1 MNRQTVLPAIFATFG
16 AWCESS
22 SWACTRGCS
31 SCCTQNVTITS
42 LEGAA
47 IIDGLAAENRLDWL
61 RDTLLRPHAP
71 CRPHYT
77 LNTMARACLAGK
89 TLPGE
94 EPRPRSAPCPFL
106 QRSCCTIYPLRP
118 FSCRSFL
125 SKSTCSPDRPA
136 TVDEAHLAAATAVGQ
151 LLEHL
156 SQGQAWGNMLDVLP
170 FLLDSKGTTAS
181 PPRHLLRAQPLPGFL
196 LGPEEYATVAPLLEG
211 IFATR
216 LGERTIEEIL
226 NGA

>member
-1 MNRQTVLPAIFATFG
+1 MNRQAVLPAIFATF
-16 AWCESS
+16 ATWCESS
-22 SWACTRGCS
+22 SWACTKGCS

-47 IIDGLAAENRLDWL
+47 IIDGLAAEDRLDWL
-61 RDTLLRPHAP
+61 WDTLLRPHAP
-71 CRPHYT
+71 CRPRYT
-77 LNTMARACLAGK
+77 FNTMARACLAGK

-94 EPRPRSAPCPFL
+94 EPQPRSGPCPFL
-106 QRSCCTIYPLRP
+106 QHSCCTIYPLRP

-125 SKSTCSPDRPA
+125 SRSICSPDRPA

-170 FLLDSKGTTAS
+170 FLLDRKGSAAPS
-181 PPRHLLRAQPLPGFL
+181 HHLLRAQPLPGFL

-211 IFATR
+211 IFTTR
-216 LGERTIEEIL
+216 VGDRTIEEIL